1 MYHWSNLNYSAV
13 LKCGVH
19 AHLMKDILIIEC
31 VQRHATKY
39 ILNDYTSCYKTRL
52 VKPKLFPLMYLFELH
67 NILFAIKSIT
77 TPTIQFNITK
87 YINFSF
93 ASTRSSA
100 NNKLILPHHLN
111 NTSQHSPTA
120 ISMELNAYL

>member
-1 MYHWSNLNYSAV
+1 
-13 LKCGVH
+13 
-19 AHLMKDILIIEC
+19 MKDILIIEC

-39 ILNDYTSCYKTRL
+39 VLSDYTSCYKTRL
-52 VKPKLFPLMYLFELH
+52 IKLKLLSLMYLFELH
-67 NILFAIKSIT
+67 NILFPIKSIK
-77 TPTIQFNITK
+77 TPTIQFNITN

-111 NTSQHSPTA
+111 NTSQHS
-120 ISMELNAYL
+120 YFH